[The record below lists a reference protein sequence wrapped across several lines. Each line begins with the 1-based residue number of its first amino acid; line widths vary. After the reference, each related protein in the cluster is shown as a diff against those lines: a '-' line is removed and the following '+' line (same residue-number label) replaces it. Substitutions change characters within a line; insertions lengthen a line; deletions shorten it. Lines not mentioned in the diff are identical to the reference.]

1 MDDDPRSDERLM
13 TQVQAGDRRAY
24 ESLYARWRD
33 RTFAFLFKRTGGRV
47 EAEEAHQ
54 ETWIRVYR
62 WRARYDGQRPFK
74 PWLYAIAAN
83 AGRDASRPRPE
94 LFLLEEQPGEPHG
107 LRDLVVTALQ
117 MLEGEDRK
125 VLLLTI
131 EGFDA
136 PEIATMLGTTP
147 GAVRSRLHRV
157 RERMRAAV
165 GGAHGA

>member
-1 MDDDPRSDERLM
+1 MR
-13 TQVQAGDRRAY
+13 QVQAGDRAAY
-24 ESLYARWRD
+24 EALYARWRE
-33 RTFAFLFKRTGGRV
+33 RTFAFLFKRTGGRA

-62 WRARYDGQRPFK
+62 WRGRYDGRRPFK

-83 AGRDASRPRPE
+83 AGRDAVRPRPE
-94 LFLLEEQPGEPHG
+94 LFVLQEQPGEPHG

-117 MLEGEDRK
+117 TLEGEDRN

-136 PEIATMLGTTP
+136 PEIAQMLATTP

-157 RERMRAAV
+157 RERIRATV
-165 GGAHGA
+165 GGADGS